1 VPMGGG
7 RGMTRALHISL
18 CMRTFALALTLLF
31 ATPASTAGSE
41 VSLAVSTKKNIM
53 ELRVG
58 GKTIRRYDV
67 SVGKKAHPTPHGT
80 FTINHI
86 VWNPAWVPPKEKW
99 AKGKKAEAPGSTKN
113 PMKVVKIFF
122 KEPDYYIHGTGDEK
136 HLGEAASHGCI
147 RMSQT
152 DAFRLGRYLMDKGGA
167 GKTVTWYTGVFNRGV
182 SADVRLPAG
191 ARIVIGP

>member
-1 VPMGGG
+1 MI
-7 RGMTRALHISL
+7 RFAAACLSL
-18 CMRTFALALTLLF
+18 IVAVE
-31 ATPASTAGSE
+31 ASSAAGE

-80 FTINHI
+80 FRINHI

-99 AKGKKAEAPGSTKN
+99 AKGKKAEKPGSKKN

-122 KEPDYYIHGTGDEK
+122 KEPDYYIHGTGDEEA
-136 HLGEAASHGCI
+136 LGGAASHGCI
-147 RMSQT
+147 RMSQS
-152 DAFRLGRYLMDKGGA
+152 DAFRLGRYLMDNGGA
-167 GKTVTWYTGVFNRGV
+167 ARDAAWYAGVFNRGV
-182 SADVRLPAG
+182 SADVRLKAS

>member
-1 VPMGGG
+1 MAAVVVLG
-7 RGMTRALHISL
+7 ALS
-18 CMRTFALALTLLF
+18 
-31 ATPASTAGSE
+31 ASPAGSE

-80 FTINHI
+80 FRVNHI
-86 VWNPAWVPPKEKW
+86 VWNPAWVPPDEKW
-99 AKGKKAEAPGSTKN
+99 AKGKKATPPGDEKN

-136 HLGEAASHGCI
+136 HLGGAASHGCI
-147 RMSQT
+147 RMAQT
-152 DAFRLGRYLMDKGGA
+152 DAFRLGRYLMDHGGA
-167 GKTVTWYTGVFNRGV
+167 AKSDEWYARVFTRGV
-182 SADVRLPAG
+182 SADIRLNAS